1 MEENKMRKKLQ
12 PISRKLPEVRKL
24 FKKDLD
30 VVGPEVLE
38 LEKGIWPKS
47 EQWNCKEDFQEV
59 YEMPHAVRFGAYA
72 NKLLG
77 FTMGMPTD
85 VAREIY
91 REDDGS
97 PTDKFELIPH
107 KQGFLWVIE
116 VAPMYRGGGVG
127 TQLLDRVA
135 GDAERRGA
143 SDMYA
148 YLREP
153 IPKLCGRRVEIITPV
168 ENYAG
173 DTGKTYYLGRMG
185 LWG

>member
-1 MEENKMRKKLQ
+1 MNKKLQ
-12 PISRKLPEVRKL
+12 PISRKLPKIRRL
-24 FKKDLD
+24 FKKDFG

-47 EQWNCKEDFQEV
+47 ERWNTEEDFREV
-59 YEMPHAVRFGAYA
+59 YGLPHAVRFGAYA
-72 NKLLG
+72 NRLVG

-97 PTDKFELIPH
+97 PTDRFEQIPDG
-107 KQGFLWVIE
+107 QGFLWVVE
-116 VAPMYRGGGVG
+116 VAPMYRGRGVG

-135 GDAERRGA
+135 EDARRRGA
-143 SDMYA
+143 SEMYA

-153 IPKLCGRRVEIITPV
+153 IPKLCGRDIEIITPV
-168 ENYAG
+168 KNYAG
-173 DTGKTYYLGRMG
+173 DTGKTYYLSKMG
-185 LWG
+185 LRE